1 MRIIGQRARVQVTR
15 SWVGR
20 VLGLFV
26 CLNLCACAAR
36 FILHDG
42 RINEAKKADAGGLL
56 RVYVSHRTITVYD
69 RDVLSGV
76 VVRKQFDE
84 RELKDRLKV
93 KLGRNTSGVVVEEDR
108 KNGQPL
114 LWVSFARSCQSKECA
129 FGFVRTEDQRYR
141 LMELPERDTYSKPRV
156 YRSCTLKRQQMK
168 LARVH
173 AISDANQVYELQRK
187 RKRKLKTVFLE
198 FKRRKEKRIRRQDER
213 LPGQD

>member
-1 MRIIGQRARVQVTR
+1 M
-15 SWVGR
+15 
-20 VLGLFV
+20 LGLFV

-42 RINEAKKADAGGLL
+42 RINEAKRNDAGGVL

-69 RDVLSGV
+69 REVLSET

-84 RELKDRLKV
+84 RELQEELKV
-93 KLGRNTSGVVVEEDR
+93 RLGRNDSGVVVEEER

-141 LMELPERDTYSKPRV
+141 LMALPERETFGKPKV
-156 YRSCTLKRQQMK
+156 YRTCTIKRQKME

-173 AISDANQVYELQRK
+173 AISDANQVYELKRK

-198 FKRRKEKRIRRQDER
+198 FKRRKIKRKDTEGQN